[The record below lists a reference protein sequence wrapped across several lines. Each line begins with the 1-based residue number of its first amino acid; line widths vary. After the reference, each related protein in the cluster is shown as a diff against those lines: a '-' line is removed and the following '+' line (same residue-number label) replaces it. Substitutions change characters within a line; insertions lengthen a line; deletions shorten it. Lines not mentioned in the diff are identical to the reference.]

1 MRAAP
6 DVALDPA
13 IVGDFRR
20 PHHFGKTDAERRGEP
35 IETGEADI
43 RLASLD
49 GHDHAPAHA
58 RELGEPLLAEAPGPA
73 QPANVA
79 RDMSEDIGARRFLR
93 RSLTVHYIAHNLGTM
108 LPVSKRHRR
117 IAFPLLL
124 LFFAHSLLAET
135 VSPTAT
141 PSSTLAPN
149 LAAMVES
156 YARENDFNGTILVQK
171 GSERLYHAGFGLAD
185 RAFAVPA
192 DKKTRYKI
200 ASITKLFTS
209 ALILQL
215 HQEKKIDLFSPIRT
229 YLPDFPGEGGNKVTV
244 HQLLNHTSGLDAQ
257 WDNVASYQEAFAK
270 GIARFQLPATAKA
283 RMDLCCAGKL
293 ISPPGTKFN
302 YNNADYFVLGAIIE
316 KITGKS
322 FEEAL
327 ADRILKPAGLND
339 TGMMHWDAIVERLA
353 PTYFF
358 RDDTRT
364 LVSDMPVYYENWYA
378 AAGMYSS
385 ADDLLAFAEAL
396 YGGKLLKPE
405 TLDKLLKPGLDDY
418 GYGLWSYTF
427 KRHGQEFRVAKR
439 PGSVMGAN
447 ACLYRLIDRDATIVL
462 LANTNKTD
470 LDVFA
475 QRIADVLVK

>member
-1 MRAAP
+1 M
-6 DVALDPA
+6 
-13 IVGDFRR
+13 
-20 PHHFGKTDAERRGEP
+20 
-35 IETGEADI
+35 IE
-43 RLASLD
+43 SF
-49 GHDHAPAHA
+49 A
-58 RELGEPLLAEAPGPA
+58 RE
-73 QPANVA
+73 
-79 RDMSEDIGARRFLR
+79 
-93 RSLTVHYIAHNLGTM
+93 H
-108 LPVSKRHRR
+108 
-117 IAFPLLL
+117 
-124 LFFAHSLLAET
+124 
-135 VSPTAT
+135 
-141 PSSTLAPN
+141 
-149 LAAMVES
+149 
-156 YARENDFNGTILVQK
+156 DFNGTILVQK
-171 GSERLYHAGFGLAD
+171 GGERLYHAGFGPAD
-185 RAFAVPA
+185 RAFAIPA
-192 DKKTRYKI
+192 DKKTRYRI

-209 ALILQL
+209 TLILQL

-229 YLPDFPGEGGNKVTV
+229 YLPDFPGEGGDRVTI

-270 GIARFQLPATAKA
+270 GVARFQLPATAKA

-293 ISPPGTKFN
+293 ISEPGTKFN

-316 KITGKS
+316 KITGKP

-327 ADRILKPAGLND
+327 AERILKPAGLRD

-358 RDDTRT
+358 RDDTKT

-405 TLDKLLKPGLDDY
+405 TLEKLLKPGLDDY

-427 KRHGQEFRVAKR
+427 KRNGQEFRVAKR

-447 ACLYRLIDRDATIVL
+447 ACLYRLLDRDTTIVL